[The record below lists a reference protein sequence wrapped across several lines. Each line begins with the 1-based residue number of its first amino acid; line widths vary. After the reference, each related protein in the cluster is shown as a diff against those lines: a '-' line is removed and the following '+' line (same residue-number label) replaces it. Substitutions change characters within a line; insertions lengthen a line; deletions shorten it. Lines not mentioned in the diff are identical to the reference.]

1 SGAAHRGAGSGSRAG
16 AWGPAPG
23 PARGPPAP
31 GTAEGSLPAGR
42 VLVDP
47 QVLRGTAA
55 RTDVTPEMGYFP
67 IDPDHLDGSDG
78 IVYLDTV

>member
-1 SGAAHRGAGSGSRAG
+1 
-16 AWGPAPG
+16 
-23 PARGPPAP
+23 
-31 GTAEGSLPAGR
+31 
-42 VLVDP
+42 
-47 QVLRGTAA
+47 VLRGTVA